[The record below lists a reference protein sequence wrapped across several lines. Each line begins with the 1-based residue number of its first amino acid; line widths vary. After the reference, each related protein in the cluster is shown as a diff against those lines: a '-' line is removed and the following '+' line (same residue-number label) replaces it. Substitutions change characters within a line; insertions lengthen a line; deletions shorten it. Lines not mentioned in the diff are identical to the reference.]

1 MAGGGFAPKKSKR
14 RLTAEM
20 NVVPYIDVM
29 LVLLVIFMVTAPLLT
44 QGIDVELPQASAETL
59 SADDEP
65 LTLFVDAKGD
75 YFLDAGGDAKK
86 PLADQIVID
95 RVSAILRNKP
105 ETLVLIRA
113 DKAVKY
119 DRVANGMSLLQA
131 AGAAK
136 IGFVT
141 DAPTTPRPANTGK
154 RERG

>member
-141 DAPTTPRPANTGK
+141 DAPTTPRPGNASK

>member
-1 MAGGGFAPKKSKR
+1 MAGTVSPKKGKR
-14 RLTAEM
+14 RLSAEM

-29 LVLLVIFMVTAPLLT
+29 LVLLVIFMVTAPLMT
-44 QGIDVELPQASAETL
+44 QGIDVELPQATAETL

-65 LTLFVDAKGD
+65 LTLFVSARGE

-86 PLADQIVID
+86 ALEDQTVID
-95 RVSAILRNKP
+95 RVGAILRNKP
-105 ETLVLIRA
+105 QTMVLIRA
-113 DKAVKY
+113 DKGVKY

-141 DAPTTPRPANTGK
+141 DAPTVPRAASSKP
-154 RERG
+154 ERG

>member
-1 MAGGGFAPKKSKR
+1 MAGGFAPAKGKR

-44 QGIDVELPQASAETL
+44 QGIDVELPQASAQTL
-59 SADDEP
+59 TADDEP
-65 LTLFVDAKGD
+65 LTLFVNARGE
-75 YFLDAGGDAKK
+75 YFLDAGGDPKK
-86 PLADQIVID
+86 PLADQVVID
-95 RVSAILRNKP
+95 RVGAILRNKP

-113 DKAVKY
+113 DKAVQY
-119 DRVANGMSLLQA
+119 DRVANGMSLLQS

-141 DAPTTPRPANTGK
+141 DAPTTRQTSPAK

>member
-1 MAGGGFAPKKSKR
+1 MAGSVSPKKGKR

-44 QGIDVELPQASAETL
+44 QGIDVELPQATAETL

-65 LTLFVDAKGD
+65 LTLFVSARGE
-75 YFLDAGGDAKK
+75 YFLDAGGDTKK
-86 PLADQIVID
+86 PLGDQTVID

-105 ETLVLIRA
+105 QTMVLIRA

-141 DAPTTPRPANTGK
+141 DAPSTPRADTKP
-154 RERG
+154 ERG

>member
-1 MAGGGFAPKKSKR
+1 MAGSVAPKKGKR

-44 QGIDVELPQASAETL
+44 QGIDVELPQATAETL
-59 SADDEP
+59 SADEEP
-65 LTLFVDAKGD
+65 LTLFVNARGE

-86 PLADQIVID
+86 ALEDQTVID

-105 ETLVLIRA
+105 QTLVLIRA

-141 DAPTTPRPANTGK
+141 DAPATPRAQTKP
-154 RERG
+154 ERG